1 MVNDPYSPISVSAP
15 KKKKKK
21 ICLEIA
27 QIKLFSFAKL
37 T

>member
-15 KKKKKK
+15 KKKKKN
-21 ICLEIA
+21 CLEIA